1 MATLNRT
8 FSVKNGIDVAN
19 TIIVDSSRN
28 ISNIV
33 TANAVTVNANTYLT
47 VAGLNVTDQANA
59 AYSAANLALINAGQA
74 NVVAKDAYAQANAAR
89 DQANTGLGQAN
100 AAYAQANAA
109 YGQANTARDVAN
121 AAYGQANTARTT
133 ANDAYAQANTSG
145 NTVRVSANAGSTLS
159 NKQLNFNNSASI
171 QVTVA
176 DSGDGNANIV
186 FNTTGAAVADA
197 YAQANAAYLQANTA
211 RGTANDAY
219 AQANSNYQPAVT
231 RLDVSNSGT
240 SAYLFDQYGAAVNN
254 PTLYI
259 RGGETLA
266 FNLNNAGHPFVIRVS
281 SGGSNS
287 NTGLTHVATNGA
299 VTTGSNAQGK
309 VSGTLYWKVPYELI
323 GNTYVYQCT
332 AHAGMVGNIVIEPP
346 MVVAYAQA
354 NTARDTA
361 NGAYAQANGA
371 YAQANG
377 AYGQAN
383 GAFAQANGAY
393 AQANGAYA
401 QANGAYA
408 QANGAYSQANL
419 KVASITVSGNG
430 LAVSNATIANNNEYT
445 LSVNTATTTVRGITL
460 LVDSTSSIDTSNAAT
475 ANAVNATFNYAAT
488 KLPLTG
494 GSLTGDL
501 TISGNLVVQGNS
513 TIIEVSNLSVNDS
526 IILLSAN
533 ATGDVGDIGFVGH
546 FDRGA
551 TATHAGIVRIHQL
564 NEFQFFDN
572 YELAPTNNVIDIA
585 NYNYRLGNV
594 RVNTINANSVLI
606 LGNAAATQANLTL
619 AHNQANAAYAQANA
633 AYGDANTRVLK
644 AGDTMTG
651 GLTITTSGIGLTV
664 ANANVTFSLQVG
676 TLNVTSNTVTTSSS
690 GQVVL
695 DKFPTT
701 QLASAKYFVQAK
713 SGSDYHTT
721 EVVLVQDATNV
732 FITEYGSIQTGPSL
746 GSFSADISSGDVR
759 LLFNANNNVNTIR
772 SVRYGIIP

>member
-74 NVVAKDAYAQANAAR
+74 NVVAKDAYAQANTAR
-89 DQANTGLGQAN
+89 GTANDAYGQANTARTTAN
-100 AAYAQANAA
+100 DSYA
-109 YGQANTARDVAN
+109 QANTARDVAN
-121 AAYGQANTARTT
+121 AAYGQANAAYGQ
-133 ANDAYAQANTSG
+133 ANAAFAAANTSG

>member
-176 DSGDGNANIV
+176 DSGDGNANIT
-186 FNTTGAAVADA
+186 FATTGAAVADA
-197 YAQANAAYLQANTA
+197 YAQANAAYLQANTS

-460 LVDSTSSIDTSNAAT
+460 LVDSTSSTDTSNAAT